1 MAGDKLTPKQKK
13 FADEYLVDLNATK
26 AYMKVYKCKESTA
39 KVNASKLLTNANL
52 SEYIQIKQKKLEEK
66 TELTAKWVLDNLK
79 TVAERCMTAEPVMIR
94 VGNGMEESGEY
105 TFQAAGANKALEL
118 IGKHLGM
125 FTDKIESTNHNI
137 NEDLD
142 NLPSE
147 QRQARID
154 ELMKK
159 MGK

>member
-66 TELTAKWVLDNLK
+66 TELNAKWVLDNLK
-79 TVAERCMTAEPVMIR
+79 IVTERCMSPEPLYDKD
-94 VGNGMEESGEY
+94 GNIVEY

-125 FTDKIESTNHNI
+125 FTDKIDIGNKDNKPFEVITAEDKQLLERVAKRLDR
-137 NEDLD
+137 NET
-142 NLPSE
+142 
-147 QRQARID
+147 
-154 ELMKK
+154 
-159 MGK
+159 

>member
-26 AYMKVYKCKESTA
+26 AYMKVYKSKESTA